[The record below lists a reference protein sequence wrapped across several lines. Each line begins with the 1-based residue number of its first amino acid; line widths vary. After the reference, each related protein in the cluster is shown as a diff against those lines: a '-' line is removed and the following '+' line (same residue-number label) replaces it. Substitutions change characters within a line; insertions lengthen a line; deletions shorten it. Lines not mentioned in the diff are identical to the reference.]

1 MKKKGLFIV
10 LLLIF
15 CLVSG
20 NIFCR
25 ENIKKKEGRK
35 PLAPTEKLNVIAKV
49 VAYTTE
55 HAHFK
60 KQKINTEISQGLFD
74 EYFKTLDPGRNF
86 FTQADMKR
94 FSPHRDK
101 IAFRLAAGDLTFAFE
116 VFLCF
121 RERLE
126 AYEKFVNKFLTEKV
140 PLYGKET

>member
-1 MKKKGLFIV
+1 MKKGLYII

-20 NIFCR
+20 NIFCK
-25 ENIKKKEGRK
+25 ENIKKKGSGT
-35 PLAPTEKLNVIAKV
+35 PLAPTEKLSVIAKV

-60 KQKINTEISQGLFD
+60 KQKINTEISRNLFD
-74 EYFKTLDPGRNF
+74 EYFKTLDPGRNI
-86 FTQADMKR
+86 FTQEDIKR

-101 IAFRLAAGDLTFAFE
+101 IAFRLAAGDLSFAFE

-126 AYEKFVNKFLTEKV
+126 AYEKFVKKFLAVKN
-140 PLYGKET
+140 